1 MGTRVLQGA
10 LIAAIALPGLAGCA
24 VTPPSTQATEGA
36 VMNAPATL
44 LDAALDDAARRTGT
58 ARAAIRVVSA
68 AAVTWPDGSIGCPEP
83 GMMYTQALVPGY
95 RIVLQAGSET
105 LNYHARAQG
114 PPVFCPVGRA
124 VTPLP
129 AADDP
134 SV

>member
-1 MGTRVLQGA
+1 
-10 LIAAIALPGLAGCA
+10 
-24 VTPPSTQATEGA
+24 
-36 VMNAPATL
+36 MNAPATL